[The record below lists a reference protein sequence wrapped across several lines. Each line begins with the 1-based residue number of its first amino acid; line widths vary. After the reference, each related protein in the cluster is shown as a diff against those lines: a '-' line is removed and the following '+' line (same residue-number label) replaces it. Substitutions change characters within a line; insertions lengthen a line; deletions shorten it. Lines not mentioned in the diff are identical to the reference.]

1 MKTVVKHPEGVIV
14 PLLTPVDANEDI
26 HFEQLSKLVE
36 HVIAGGVDGI
46 FVMGTSGEASRFT
59 MEERMR
65 IIRAVAE
72 QVNGRVPVYAG
83 VSDCGARMVK
93 KHITNAYLAGADA
106 VVSTLPYYFPTT
118 HEREMVDFFQ
128 SIADF
133 SPLPVIIYN
142 IPVAVG
148 VSIPCRVIDQLY
160 THPNI
165 VAIKDSSADAVLLE
179 KLLVRYQS
187 DAFAVL
193 VGDEALLQS
202 GFEKGVDGCVPSL
215 ANPFPRVLAALYH
228 ASKEGDSARLAQMC
242 GVVSRFNQFNKYCDS
257 WMSPNIWRK
266 TALSMMGVMD
276 DFFTAPY
283 EPVSEAGKVKVAQ
296 RVEAYQAMIAAG
308 EI

>member
-1 MKTVVKHPEGVIV
+1 MKTVVKHPEGIIV

-26 HFEQLSKLVE
+26 QFEQLAKLVE
-36 HVIAGGVDGI
+36 HVIEGGVDGI
-46 FVMGTSGEASRFT
+46 FVMGTSGEVGRFT
-59 MEERMR
+59 MEERMQ

-72 QVNGRVPVYAG
+72 QVNGRVAVYAG
-83 VSDCGARMVK
+83 VSDCGTRMVK

-118 HEREMVDFFQ
+118 HEMEMVDFFRD
-128 SIADF
+128 IADF
-133 SPLPVIIYN
+133 SPLPVIVYN

-179 KLLVRYQS
+179 KMLVRYQS
-187 DAFAVL
+187 ETFSVL
-193 VGDEALLQS
+193 VGDESLLQF
-202 GFEKGVDGCVPSL
+202 GFEKGVDGCIPSL
-215 ANPFPRVLAALYH
+215 ANPFPRVLAALYR
-228 ASKEGDSARLAQMC
+228 AAEDGDKERLAKMC
-242 GVVSRFNQFNKYCDS
+242 GVVNQFNQFNKYCDS

-276 DFFTAPY
+276 DYFTTPY
-283 EPVSEAGKVKVAQ
+283 EPVSEAGKAKVAQ
-296 RVEAYQAMIAAG
+296 RVEAYQAMVAAG